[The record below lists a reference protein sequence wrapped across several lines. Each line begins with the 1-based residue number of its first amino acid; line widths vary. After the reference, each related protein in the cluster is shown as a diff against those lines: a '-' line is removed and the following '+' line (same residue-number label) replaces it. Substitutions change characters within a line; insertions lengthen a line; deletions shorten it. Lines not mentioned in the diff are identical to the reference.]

1 LLQLANI
8 IARTQSPNNKPMCRA
23 NVGPCLMREG
33 FSQIGFSIFA
43 FARRSLVSFG
53 VIAALLLPA
62 ASRAGVLS
70 ESDLQRVEALKPL
83 FANLMSDLSQT
94 AKRSDVAA
102 ADANCINS
110 TIQELLQISDELA
123 SYEYLI
129 GMDREIKDFGDK
141 SPGDKNPMHDLV
153 KFAADKSSAIL
164 TSERKRLVQLS
175 DQCAHS
181 PVASSKTQETLQV
194 IDTTTTVLTAIRDR
208 L

>member
-1 LLQLANI
+1 
-8 IARTQSPNNKPMCRA
+8 MC
-23 NVGPCLMREG
+23 EG
-33 FSQIGFSIFA
+33 FCRIGFPIFA
-43 FARRSLVSFG
+43 LARRCVFSLG
-53 VIAALLLPA
+53 VIAALLPA
-62 ASRAGVLS
+62 ASKAGVLS

-102 ADANCINS
+102 ADASCINA

-141 SPGDKNPMHDLV
+141 NPGDKNPMHDLV

-175 DQCAHS
+175 DQCARS
-181 PVASSKTQETLQV
+181 PLASSKTQETLQV
-194 IDTTTTVLTAIRDR
+194 IDTTTTVLTSIRDR

>member
-1 LLQLANI
+1 
-8 IARTQSPNNKPMCRA
+8 MF
-23 NVGPCLMREG
+23 EG
-33 FSQIGFSIFA
+33 FSRIRFSIVA
-43 FARRSLVSFG
+43 LAQSVLG
-53 VIAALLLPA
+53 LIVIAILLLPA
-62 ASRAGVLS
+62 ASKAGVLS
-70 ESDLQRVEALKPL
+70 ESDLQKVEALKPL

-102 ADANCINS
+102 ADVNCINS

-129 GMDREIKDFGDK
+129 AMDRDIKDF
-141 SPGDKNPMHDLV
+141 GDKNPMHDLV
-153 KFAADKSSAIL
+153 KFAADKSSGIL

-175 DQCAHS
+175 DQCARL
-181 PVASSKTQETLQV
+181 PVASSKAQQTLQV

>member
-1 LLQLANI
+1 
-8 IARTQSPNNKPMCRA
+8 
-23 NVGPCLMREG
+23 MREG
-33 FSQIGFSIFA
+33 FGGIGFSLLA
-43 FARRSLVSFG
+43 PAQRSALAFG

-62 ASRAGVLS
+62 ATSAGVLS
-70 ESDLQRVEALKPL
+70 ENDLQRVEALKPL
-83 FANLMSDLSQT
+83 FANLMIDLSQT
-94 AKRSDVAA
+94 AKRPDVAA
-102 ADANCINS
+102 ADASCINS

-141 SPGDKNPMHDLV
+141 NPGEKNPMRDLV

-164 TSERKRLVQLS
+164 TTERKRLVQLS

-181 PVASSKTQETLQV
+181 PIASSKTQETLQV

>member
-1 LLQLANI
+1 MCEGDSRIGSSVFAAARQGTLA
-8 IARTQSPNNKPMCRA
+8 
-23 NVGPCLMREG
+23 L
-33 FSQIGFSIFA
+33 
-43 FARRSLVSFG
+43 G

-62 ASRAGVLS
+62 ASKAGVLS
-70 ESDLQRVEALKPL
+70 ENDLQRVEALKPL

-102 ADANCINS
+102 ADVNCINS

-129 GMDREIKDFGDK
+129 AMDRDIKDFGDK
-141 SPGDKNPMHDLV
+141 NPMRDLV

-164 TSERKRLVQLS
+164 TSERKRLAQLS
-175 DQCAHS
+175 DQCARL

-194 IDTTTTVLTAIRDR
+194 IDTTTVVLTSIRDH

>member
-1 LLQLANI
+1 M
-8 IARTQSPNNKPMCRA
+8 P
-23 NVGPCLMREG
+23 EG
-33 FSQIGFSIFA
+33 YGRIGFS
-43 FARRSLVSFG
+43 LVAPAWPNVLG
-53 VIAALLLPA
+53 LVVIAILLLPV
-62 ASRAGVLS
+62 ASKAGVLS
-70 ESDLQRVEALKPL
+70 ENDLQKVEALKPL

-102 ADANCINS
+102 ADLNCINS

-129 GMDREIKDFGDK
+129 AMDRDIKDFGDK
-141 SPGDKNPMHDLV
+141 NPMRDLV

-175 DQCAHS
+175 DQCARF

-194 IDTTTTVLTAIRDR
+194 IDATTVVLTTIRDR

>member
-1 LLQLANI
+1 
-8 IARTQSPNNKPMCRA
+8 MY
-23 NVGPCLMREG
+23 EG
-33 FSQIGFSIFA
+33 FCQIGFSIFA
-43 FARRSLVSFG
+43 LARRSLVSLG
-53 VIAALLLPA
+53 VIAGLLLPA

-94 AKRSDVAA
+94 AKRPDVAA
-102 ADANCINS
+102 ADASCINS

-129 GMDREIKDFGDK
+129 GMDREIKDL
-141 SPGDKNPMHDLV
+141 GDKNPMHDLV

-181 PVASSKTQETLQV
+181 PVATSKTQETLQV

>member
-1 LLQLANI
+1 
-8 IARTQSPNNKPMCRA
+8 
-23 NVGPCLMREG
+23 MREG
-33 FSQIGFSIFA
+33 SSRIGFSFFA
-43 FARRSLVSFG
+43 FARRSVVSLG

-62 ASRAGVLS
+62 ASTAGVLS
-70 ESDLQRVEALKPL
+70 ENDLQKVEALKPL

-102 ADANCINS
+102 ADVNCINS

-129 GMDREIKDFGDK
+129 GMDREIKDL
-141 SPGDKNPMHDLV
+141 GDKNPMRDLV
-153 KFAADKSSAIL
+153 KFAADKSSSIL

>member
-1 LLQLANI
+1 
-8 IARTQSPNNKPMCRA
+8 
-23 NVGPCLMREG
+23 MREG
-33 FSQIGFSIFA
+33 LGGIGFSRFA
-43 FARRSLVSFG
+43 LAQRSVLALG
-53 VIAALLLPA
+53 VITALLLPA
-62 ASRAGVLS
+62 TSSAGVLS
-70 ESDLQRVEALKPL
+70 ENDLQKVEALKPL
-83 FANLMSDLSQT
+83 FASLMSDLSQT
-94 AKRSDVAA
+94 AKRPDVAP

-129 GMDREIKDFGDK
+129 GMDRDIKDFGDK
-141 SPGDKNPMHDLV
+141 NSGEKNPMRDLV

-164 TSERKRLVQLS
+164 ASERKRLVQLS

>member
-1 LLQLANI
+1 
-8 IARTQSPNNKPMCRA
+8 
-23 NVGPCLMREG
+23 MREG
-33 FSQIGFSIFA
+33 FGGIGFSLLA
-43 FARRSLVSFG
+43 PAQLSALAFG
-53 VIAALLLPA
+53 VIAVLLLPA
-62 ASRAGVLS
+62 ATSAGVLS
-70 ESDLQRVEALKPL
+70 ENDLQRVEALKPL

-94 AKRSDVAA
+94 AKRPDVAA
-102 ADANCINS
+102 ADASCINS

-141 SPGDKNPMHDLV
+141 NPGEKNPMRDLV

-164 TSERKRLVQLS
+164 TTERKRLVQLS

>member
-1 LLQLANI
+1 
-8 IARTQSPNNKPMCRA
+8 
-23 NVGPCLMREG
+23 MREG
-33 FSQIGFSIFA
+33 LSRIRFSIFA
-43 FARRSLVSFG
+43 LARQSVLSLF
-53 VIAALLLPA
+53 VIAILLLPVT
-62 ASRAGVLS
+62 SRAGVLS
-70 ESDLQRVEALKPL
+70 ESDLQKVEALKPL

-102 ADANCINS
+102 ADVNCINS

-141 SPGDKNPMHDLV
+141 SPMRDLV

-175 DQCAHS
+175 DQCAHF

-194 IDTTTTVLTAIRDR
+194 IDTTTVVLTAIRDR

>member
-1 LLQLANI
+1 
-8 IARTQSPNNKPMCRA
+8 
-23 NVGPCLMREG
+23 MREG
-33 FSQIGFSIFA
+33 LCRIGFSIFA
-43 FARRSLVSFG
+43 FARRSVVSLG

-70 ESDLQRVEALKPL
+70 ESDLQKVEALKPL

-102 ADANCINS
+102 ADASCINS

-194 IDTTTTVLTAIRDR
+194 IDTTTTVLTSIRDR

>member
-1 LLQLANI
+1 
-8 IARTQSPNNKPMCRA
+8 
-23 NVGPCLMREG
+23 MREG

-43 FARRSLVSFG
+43 FARRSVVSLG

-62 ASRAGVLS
+62 VSRAGVLS
-70 ESDLQRVEALKPL
+70 ESDLQKVEALKPL

-102 ADANCINS
+102 ADASCINS

-129 GMDREIKDFGDK
+129 GMDREIKDL
-141 SPGDKNPMHDLV
+141 GDKNPMHDLV

-181 PVASSKTQETLQV
+181 PVATSKTQETLQV
-194 IDTTTTVLTAIRDR
+194 IDTTTTVLTTIRDR